1 MMGCYWNSNILFW
14 IFLIVVLQG
23 FLILYKAPWNVNQ
36 TAKIKKAELNLSN
49 VNISHSKPRLNVIIL
64 THQGSG
70 SSFIG
75 NLFSL
80 HPEVFYLFEPLSGLR
95 EETYKDRD
103 SPRKRTFLDKKT
115 MDAYRIDFSNL
126 LWDFF
131 SCKFKRR
138 KTIEHLFPQ
147 WLRNQLKNNIVAWG
161 NGNTNLTQET
171 MRKVCNSRRIT
182 VVKIMQYR
190 LPDEIGINELQRV
203 CSSEPTQFECLTIHL
218 VRDPRAVLWSVIHRK
233 FFLRNAADRRLVSLR
248 NTPREGK
255 EFVMRYTRR
264 LCSLSEQ
271 NLNYVNAE
279 GQNWLKGRYILVRY
293 EDTPGDL
300 FRTVVRMYNFTGL
313 SMDSSIKKWILRGK
327 SPDVKNPKPEFHISK
342 KDVKKIEHW
351 KFKMDTLLVTAIEE
365 ECWPLMYM
373 MGYRS
378 INGSKSLQN
387 NASEKLRTEKIPF
400 PFPQ

>member
-1 MMGCYWNSNILFW
+1 MRCYWNWNILLW
-14 IFLIVVLQG
+14 MFLIVAPQG
-23 FLILYKAPWNVNQ
+23 VLILFKAPWNVNQ
-36 TAKIKKAELNLSN
+36 TIKIKKAELNLSN
-49 VNISHSKPRLNVIIL
+49 VNISHNKPRLNVIIL

-70 SSFIG
+70 SSFTG

-80 HPEVFYLFEPLSGLR
+80 HPEVFYLYEPLSGLR
-95 EETYKDRD
+95 EEAYKDRD
-103 SPRKRTFLDKKT
+103 SPSKRTFLDKKT

-131 SCKFKRR
+131 GCKFKRR
-138 KTIEHLFPQ
+138 KTIEDLFPK
-147 WLRNQLKNNIVAWG
+147 WLRNELKNNIVAWG
-161 NGNTNLTQET
+161 NGKTNLTQET

-190 LPDEIGINELQRV
+190 LPDEIGISELQRV

-264 LCSLSEQ
+264 LCSLSEK

-300 FRTVVRMYNFTGL
+300 FRTVVHMYNFTGL

-351 KFKMDTLLVTAIEE
+351 RFKMDTLLVTAIEE